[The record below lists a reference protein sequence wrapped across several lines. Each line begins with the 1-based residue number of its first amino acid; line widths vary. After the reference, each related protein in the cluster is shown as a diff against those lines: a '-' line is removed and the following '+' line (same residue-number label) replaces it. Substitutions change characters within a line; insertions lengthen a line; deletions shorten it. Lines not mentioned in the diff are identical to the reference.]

1 MPNCHELRFFNVRY
15 DWSIHLEPTK
25 AATVRRL
32 RGRVSP
38 TLWAFDD
45 MGRGSQLECLRAM
58 SIQGVVWFGS
68 LQDVLGLIMKVNR
81 TSKAMTSSC
90 HIPAWWSDPRT
101 TPKMCWIGSLSLS
114 PESPVRTVMS
124 RMSIGVAKIDRLTPN
139 RRPHKAS
146 SNLKGR
152 SWIQESS
159 FGWEPMGNP
168 WEPYHQP
175 HGLANFQ
182 VTALGSPSE
191 TFLCNN
197 RSLQLPASS
206 GPNKTQWVWFNNI
219 QKQGCHWAIEK
230 IENLYIRLYRQYTY
244 IYIGVTY

>member
-101 TPKMCWIGSLSLS
+101 TPKMCWIGVLE
-114 PESPVRTVMS
+114 PEPRKPSANRHVKDVNRGRKDWPPDAKSEAAQGIQQPQRPELDP
-124 RMSIGVAKIDRLTPN
+124 GVQLWMGT
-139 RRPHKAS
+139 H
-146 SNLKGR
+146 
-152 SWIQESS
+152 
-159 FGWEPMGNP
+159 GNP

-244 IYIGVTY
+244 IYI